1 MTNQGI
7 TFEKE
12 KPFWLEK
19 CPSTNFPQLKV
30 GLKVDVAI
38 LGAGIAGIT
47 TATLLKE
54 VGYNVAVIEA
64 DRIVKDVTIG
74 TTAKISVSAGY
85 SYIRYKLGKDKA
97 QSYANANIVALD
109 KIAEII
115 RIHDIDCEFHR
126 LPLYIYNESPKL
138 TSKFKREFNL
148 VKELGLPVSFP
159 DDVPLPFKTGPSI
172 KYDNQ
177 AQFHPRKY
185 LLSLSDYIDGDGS
198 YIFEKTSFID
208 VKEGNV
214 KEVVTDHGSIMADNV
229 VISTNTPV
237 YDPDELRN
245 HLHPEGSFVIGL
257 YTNGDFP
264 DGMFIENEPVHT
276 YRTTPTDKGQMII
289 VAGEHSPVDVKDK
302 DVYYARL
309 EKYAYQHLDVKSV
322 DYRWSSHD
330 STTDDDLPI
339 IGKTSQEGVYVVTGF
354 GFWGMLNGTIAG
366 MVVTDLITGKEN
378 QYADIF
384 NPLRFTREYMAILKL
399 RSAILNLILFFMK

>member
-12 KPFWLEK
+12 KSFWLEK

-54 VGYNVAVIEA
+54 AGYNVAVIEA

-159 DDVPLPFKTGPSI
+159 DDVPLPFKIGPSI

-289 VAGEHSPVDVKDK
+289 VAGEHSPVDVEDK

>member
-1 MTNQGI
+1 MKNQGI
-7 TFEKE
+7 NKE
-12 KPFWLEK
+12 TESSFWLETS
-19 CPSTNFPQLKV
+19 PSTKFPQLKE

-38 LGAGIAGIT
+38 LGGGIAGIT

-54 VGYNVAVIEA
+54 AGYNVAVIEA

-229 VISTNTPV
+229 VVATNTPV

-302 DVYYARL
+302 NVYYDRL

-339 IGKTSQEGVYVVTGF
+339 IGKTSQDGVYVVTGF